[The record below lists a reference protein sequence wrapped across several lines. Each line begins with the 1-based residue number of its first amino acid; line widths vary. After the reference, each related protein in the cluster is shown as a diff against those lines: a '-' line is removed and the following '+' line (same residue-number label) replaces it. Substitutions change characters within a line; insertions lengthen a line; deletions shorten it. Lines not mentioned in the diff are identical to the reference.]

1 MKLIKDLK
9 SNKTAFIT
17 AISVI
22 VFVQVPHLM
31 IVFSKLSEL
40 PENGALVHGSLY
52 ALSVDLG
59 VLFFAVR
66 GKTVQTVIFMVI
78 SALITVEYYINQM
91 LDRLDQGNY
100 LGTLIVVLI
109 AITPSILIYFI
120 SEELKT
126 KKYEKR
132 QGSTKGPYKRGSL
145 RGDKVVF

>member
-1 MKLIKDLK
+1 
-9 SNKTAFIT
+9 
-17 AISVI
+17 
-22 VFVQVPHLM
+22 M
-31 IVFSKLSEL
+31 IVFSGLSEL
-40 PENGALVHGSLY
+40 PENGALLHGSLY

-66 GKTVQTVIFMVI
+66 GKTVQTVIFMII

-91 LDRLDQGNY
+91 QERFYQGNY
-100 LGTLIVVLI
+100 LGTLIIVLI

-132 QGSTKGPYKRGSL
+132 KIEAKGKSKRIAW
-145 RGDKVVF
+145 

>member
-31 IVFSKLSEL
+31 IVFSSLSEL

-91 LDRLDQGNY
+91 LERLDQGN
-100 LGTLIVVLI
+100 
-109 AITPSILIYFI
+109 
-120 SEELKT
+120 
-126 KKYEKR
+126 
-132 QGSTKGPYKRGSL
+132 
-145 RGDKVVF
+145 